1 VDAAGDRLGGR
12 APARPSTGIGHSEH
26 EVDDRSGW
34 VAKVK
39 RNRFDGLEAD
49 SVGLYMDGLGRWELL
64 TKDDEARL
72 GALIEQGAAA
82 RARLEGPGKL
92 TAEERRTARALVRAG
107 QEATEQ
113 FVHANLR
120 LVISIARRYQSSGM
134 PLADLI
140 QEGNLGL
147 MHAVEKFDWRK
158 GFKFSTYATWW
169 IKQSITRGIANQE
182 RTIRLPVHA
191 GDIVTLLTKTSSR
204 LEGSLGR
211 RPTVEE
217 LAHESGLSPAQVED
231 TQRWMQDTTSLDQPI
246 GSEGDLSLGDR
257 VADAN
262 EDPAGDVIA
271 ADTVNQISR
280 MLGRLDDRERRILT
294 LRYGL
299 DGGGE
304 PRTLEDVSSHFDLT
318 RERIRQ
324 IEVKAMCKLRHPSAA
339 SEGMQDLLGA

>member
-1 VDAAGDRLGGR
+1 M
-12 APARPSTGIGHSEH
+12 
-26 EVDDRSGW
+26 

-39 RNRFDGLEAD
+39 RSRVEGLEAD
-49 SVGLYMDGLGRWELL
+49 SVGLYMEGLGRWQLL

-82 RARLEGPGKL
+82 RALLAATETL
-92 TAEERRTARALVRAG
+92 TPERRRAARAEARAG
-107 QEATEQ
+107 QAATDE

-191 GDIVTLLTKTSSR
+191 GDVVTLLTKTSHR
-204 LEGSLGR
+204 LEGTLGR

-217 LAHESGLSPAQVED
+217 LAYESGLAVAQVED

-246 GSEGDLSLGDR
+246 GAEGDMSLGDR
-257 VADAN
+257 VADAGR
-262 EDPAGDVIA
+262 DPAGEVIA
-271 ADTVNQISR
+271 ADTTTQLTR
-280 MLGRLDDRERRILT
+280 LLGQLDDRERRILM

-299 DGGGE
+299 DGAGQ

-339 SEGMQDLLGA
+339 SDAMLELLGA

>member
-1 VDAAGDRLGGR
+1 MAQ
-12 APARPSTGIGHSEH
+12 
-26 EVDDRSGW
+26 
-34 VAKVK
+34 VK
-39 RNRFDGLEAD
+39 RKRNEGIEAD
-49 SVGLYMDGLGRWELL
+49 AVGLYMEGLGRWQLL

-72 GALIEQGAAA
+72 GAIIERGAAA
-82 RARLEGPGKL
+82 RARLESGEKL
-92 TAEERRTARALVRAG
+92 SAETRRTARAEVRAG

-191 GDIVTLLTKTSSR
+191 GDIVTLLTKTASR
-204 LEGSLGR
+204 LEGTLGR
-211 RPTVEE
+211 RPTTAE
-217 LAHESGLSPAQVED
+217 LAHESGLTPEQVED
-231 TQRWMQDTTSLDQPI
+231 TQRWMHDTTSLDQPI
-246 GSEGDLSLGDR
+246 GTEGDLALGDR
-257 VADAN
+257 VPDAN
-262 EDPAGDVIA
+262 QDTAGEVIG
-271 ADTVNQISR
+271 ADTAVQIE
-280 MLGRLDDRERRILT
+280 RLLSQLDERERRILM

-339 SEGMQDLLGA
+339 TDGMLDLLGA

>member
-1 VDAAGDRLGGR
+1 M
-12 APARPSTGIGHSEH
+12 
-26 EVDDRSGW
+26 
-34 VAKVK
+34 AKVK
-39 RNRFDGLEAD
+39 DRRDQGIEAD
-49 SVGLYMDGLGRWELL
+49 SVGLYMDGLGRWALL

-72 GALIEQGAAA
+72 GLLIEEGAAA
-82 RARLEGPGKL
+82 RQRLDGGEPL
-92 TAEERRTARALVRAG
+92 TDAERRAARTRVRAG
-107 QEATEQ
+107 EQATEQ

-147 MHAVEKFDWRK
+147 IHAVEKFDWRK

-191 GDIVTLLTKTSSR
+191 GDTVTVLTKTSAR
-204 LEGSLGR
+204 LEGQLGR

-217 LAHESGLSPAQVED
+217 LAHESGIAPAQIED
-231 TQRWMQDTTSLDQPI
+231 TQRWMQDTVSLDQPI
-246 GSEGDLSLGDR
+246 GAEGDLSLGDR
-257 VADAN
+257 VADGGQ
-262 EDPAGDVIA
+262 DPSAEVVA
-271 ADTVNQISR
+271 ADAVHQIGE
-280 MLGRLDDRERRILT
+280 MLGRLDDRERRILM

-299 DGGGE
+299 DGVGE
-304 PRTLEDVSSHFDLT
+304 PRTLEDVSAHFDLT

-339 SEGMQDLLGA
+339 SEGIRELLGA

>member
-1 VDAAGDRLGGR
+1 M
-12 APARPSTGIGHSEH
+12 
-26 EVDDRSGW
+26 
-34 VAKVK
+34 AKVK
-39 RNRFDGLEAD
+39 RNRHDGIEAD
-49 SVGLYMDGLGRWELL
+49 SVGLYMDGLGQWELL

-72 GALIEQGAAA
+72 GALIERGAAA
-82 RARLEGPGKL
+82 RALLEGDTTL
-92 TAEERRTARALVRAG
+92 TAAARRAARADIQAG
-107 QEATEQ
+107 HEATEQ

-191 GDIVTLLTKTSSR
+191 GDVVTLLSKTSAR
-204 LEGSLGR
+204 LEGTLGR

-217 LAHESGLSPAQVED
+217 LAHESGLTPAQVAD
-231 TQRWMQDTTSLDQPI
+231 TQRWMHDTSSLDQPI
-246 GSEGDLSLGDR
+246 GTEGDLSLGDR
-257 VADAN
+257 VPDAGQ
-262 EDPAGDVIA
+262 DTAGEVIA
-271 ADTVNQISR
+271 ADTSVQIAR
-280 MLGRLDDRERRILT
+280 LLAQLDDRERRILM

-299 DGGGE
+299 DGAGE

-339 SEGMQDLLGA
+339 TDSMLDLLGA

>member
-1 VDAAGDRLGGR
+1 M
-12 APARPSTGIGHSEH
+12 
-26 EVDDRSGW
+26 
-34 VAKVK
+34 AKVK
-39 RNRFDGLEAD
+39 RSRQDQGMEAD

-72 GALIEQGAAA
+72 GGLIEQGAAA
-82 RARLEGPGKL
+82 RKQLDGGEQL
-92 TAEERRTARALVRAG
+92 TAEQRRKARNAVRAG
-107 QEATEQ
+107 QEATDQ

-169 IKQSITRGIANQE
+169 IKQAITRGIANQE

-191 GDIVTLLTKTSSR
+191 GDIVNLLARTSSR
-204 LEGSLGR
+204 LEGTLGR
-211 RPTVEE
+211 RPTVAE
-217 LAHESGLSPAQVED
+217 LAHESGLTPAQVED
-231 TQRWMQDTTSLDQPI
+231 TQTWMHDTASLDQPL
-246 GSEGDLSLGDR
+246 GTDGDLTLGDR
-257 VADAN
+257 VPDAN
-262 EDPAGDVIA
+262 EDPAGEVIA
-271 ADTVNQISR
+271 ADTNHQIDR
-280 MLGRLDDRERRILT
+280 LLGQLDERERRILV

-299 DGGGE
+299 DGVGQ
-304 PRTLEDVSSHFDLT
+304 PRTLEDVSSHFELT

-339 SEGMQDLLGA
+339 SDAMLELLGA

>member
-1 VDAAGDRLGGR
+1 V
-12 APARPSTGIGHSEH
+12 
-26 EVDDRSGW
+26 

-39 RNRFDGLEAD
+39 RNRFDQGLEAD

-72 GALIEQGAAA
+72 GAVIEQGTAA
-82 RARLEGPGKL
+82 RALLEQGDRKL
-92 TAEERRTARALVRAG
+92 TAEERRRARSEARAG

-169 IKQSITRGIANQE
+169 IKQAITRGIANQE

-191 GDIVTLLTKTSSR
+191 GDIVTLLTKTAGR
-204 LEGSLGR
+204 LEGTLGR

-217 LAHESGLSPAQVED
+217 LAHESGVSPAQVED

-246 GSEGDLSLGDR
+246 GAEGDLSLGDR
-257 VADAN
+257 VPDAS
-262 EDPAGDVIA
+262 EDPAGEVIA
-271 ADTVNQISR
+271 ADTVAQITR
-280 MLGRLDDRERRILT
+280 LLGQLDERERRILV

-339 SEGMQDLLGA
+339 TDAMLELLGA

>member
-1 VDAAGDRLGGR
+1 MA
-12 APARPSTGIGHSEH
+12 
-26 EVDDRSGW
+26 
-34 VAKVK
+34 AKVMS
-39 RNRFDGLEAD
+39 RRRDQGIEAD
-49 SVGLYMDGLGRWELL
+49 SVGLYMEGLGRWALL

-82 RARLEGPGKL
+82 RARLEGDEELSAG
-92 TAEERRTARALVRAG
+92 ERRTARNEARAG
-107 QEATEQ
+107 QEATDQ

-147 MHAVEKFDWRK
+147 IHAVEKFDWRK

-169 IKQSITRGIANQE
+169 IKQAITRGIANQE

-191 GDIVTLLTKTSSR
+191 GDTVTLLAKTSAR

-211 RPTVEE
+211 RPTTAE
-217 LAHESGLSPAQVED
+217 LAHEAGLPVAQVED
-231 TQRWMQDTTSLDQPI
+231 TQQWMQDTTSLDQPI
-246 GSEGDLSLGDR
+246 GAEGDLSLGDR
-257 VADAN
+257 VADAGQ
-262 EDPAGDVIA
+262 DPAGEVMA
-271 ADTVNQISR
+271 ADTGVQIDR
-280 MLGRLDDRERRILT
+280 MLGNLDERERKILE

-299 DGGGE
+299 DGVGE

-324 IEVKAMCKLRHPSAA
+324 IEVKAMCKLRHPSA
-339 SEGMQDLLGA
+339 STEGMRELLGA

>member
-1 VDAAGDRLGGR
+1 M
-12 APARPSTGIGHSEH
+12 
-26 EVDDRSGW
+26 
-34 VAKVK
+34 AKVK
-39 RNRFDGLEAD
+39 RNRLEGMEAD

-64 TKDDEARL
+64 NKDDEARL
-72 GALIEQGAAA
+72 GALIEAGAAA
-82 RARLEGPGKL
+82 RARLEGDEKL
-92 TAEERRTARALVRAG
+92 SAEERRTARAAVRAG

-191 GDIVTLLTKTSSR
+191 GDIVTLLTKTANR

-211 RPTVEE
+211 RPTVAE
-217 LAHESGLSPAQVED
+217 LAKESGLSVDQVED
-231 TQRWMQDTTSLDQPI
+231 TQGWMQDTTSLDQPI
-246 GSEGDLSLGDR
+246 GLEGDMSLGDR
-257 VADAN
+257 VPDAN
-262 EDPAGDVIA
+262 QDPAGEVIA
-271 ADTVNQISR
+271 ADTTDQLTR
-280 MLGRLDDRERRILT
+280 LLGQLDERERRILE

-299 DGGGE
+299 DGIGA
-304 PRTLEDVSSHFDLT
+304 PRTLEDVSAHFDLT

-339 SEGMQDLLGA
+339 TEAMLELLGA

>member
-1 VDAAGDRLGGR
+1 V
-12 APARPSTGIGHSEH
+12 
-26 EVDDRSGW
+26 

-39 RNRFDGLEAD
+39 RNRFDQGLEAD

-72 GALIEQGAAA
+72 GAVIEQGAAA
-82 RARLEGPGKL
+82 RTLLEGERRL
-92 TAEERRTARALVRAG
+92 TAAERVAARAQARAG
-107 QEATEQ
+107 QDATEQ

-169 IKQSITRGIANQE
+169 IKQAITRGIANQE

-191 GDIVTLLTKTSSR
+191 GDIVTLLTKTAGR

-217 LAHESGLSPAQVED
+217 LAHESGVSPAQVED

-246 GSEGDLSLGDR
+246 GAEGDLSLGDR
-257 VADAN
+257 VPDTN
-262 EDPAGDVIA
+262 EDPAGEVIT
-271 ADTVNQISR
+271 ADTVTQVTR
-280 MLGRLDDRERRILT
+280 LLGQLDERERRILV

-339 SEGMQDLLGA
+339 TDAMLELLGA

>member
-1 VDAAGDRLGGR
+1 
-12 APARPSTGIGHSEH
+12 
-26 EVDDRSGW
+26 
-34 VAKVK
+34 VAKVMSK
-39 RNRFDGLEAD
+39 RRDQGIEAD
-49 SVGLYMDGLGRWELL
+49 SVGLYMEGLGRWALL

-72 GALIEQGAAA
+72 GALIEQGVAA
-82 RARLEGPGKL
+82 RARLDGVEELSAG
-92 TAEERRTARALVRAG
+92 ERRSARNEVRAG
-107 QEATEQ
+107 QEATDQ

-147 MHAVEKFDWRK
+147 IHAVEKFDWRK

-191 GDIVTLLTKTSSR
+191 GDTVSLLSKTSAR
-204 LEGSLGR
+204 MEGRLGR
-211 RPTVEE
+211 RPTTEE
-217 LAHESGLSPAQVED
+217 LAHEAGLPVAQVED

-246 GSEGDLSLGDR
+246 GTEGDLSLGDR
-257 VADAN
+257 VADAGQ
-262 EDPAGDVIA
+262 DPAGEVVA
-271 ADTVNQISR
+271 ADAAPQIDR
-280 MLGRLDDRERRILT
+280 MLGHLDARERKILE

-299 DGGGE
+299 DGIGE

-324 IEVKAMCKLRHPSAA
+324 IEVKAMCKLRHPSSS
-339 SEGMQDLLGA
+339 SEHMRELLGA

>member
-1 VDAAGDRLGGR
+1 
-12 APARPSTGIGHSEH
+12 
-26 EVDDRSGW
+26 
-34 VAKVK
+34 
-39 RNRFDGLEAD
+39 
-49 SVGLYMDGLGRWELL
+49 MDGLGRWELL

-82 RARLEGPGKL
+82 QVRLDGADKL
-92 TAEERRTARALVRAG
+92 TAGERRTAKAQLRAG
-107 QEATEQ
+107 QDATEQ

-147 MHAVEKFDWRK
+147 IHAVEKFDWRK

-169 IKQSITRGIANQE
+169 IKQAITRGIANQE

-191 GDIVTLLTKTSSR
+191 GDIVSLMTKTGAR

-211 RPTVEE
+211 RPTVQE
-217 LAHESGLSPAQVED
+217 LAHESGLSVAQVED

-246 GSEGDLSLGDR
+246 GVDGDRSLGDR
-257 VADAN
+257 VPDPGA
-262 EDPAGDVIA
+262 DPAGDVMA
-271 ADTVNQISR
+271 ADTTLQIFRVLSQ
-280 MLGRLDDRERRILT
+280 LDERERRILV

-324 IEVKAMCKLRHPSAA
+324 IEVKAMCKLRHPS
-339 SEGMQDLLGA
+339 SSTDGMLELLGA